1 MSNFGKNV
9 YKYRKLAGLTQDELA
24 QILGY
29 KNKASIGKIETGVA
43 EVPVS
48 MALKI
53 ADALHVDVMELL
65 HGEPRGMRSD
75 EFIPYLETAEDWK
88 LEAVRKI
95 LDMPTKKEAS
105 SDSTK
110 EIV

>member
-1 MSNFGKNV
+1 MGNFGRNV

-24 QILGY
+24 QRLGY
-29 KNKASIGKIETGVA
+29 KNKASIVKIETGVA

-65 HGEPRGMRSD
+65 HGEPKGMKSD
-75 EFIPYLETAEDWK
+75 EFVPYLETAEEWK

-95 LDMPTKKEAS
+95 LDMPVKKES
-105 SDSTK
+105 VSVSTK
-110 EIV
+110 EAI

>member
-9 YKYRKLAGLTQDELA
+9 YKYRKLARLTQDELA

-53 ADALHVDVMELL
+53 ADALHVDVMMLL
-65 HGEPRGMRSD
+65 HDEPIGKRSD
-75 EFIPYLETAEDWK
+75 EFIPYLETAEEWK
-88 LEAVRKI
+88 LEAVRRV
-95 LDMPTKKEAS
+95 LDMPKKTS
-105 SDSTK
+105 SDSMK

>member
-1 MSNFGKNV
+1 MNNFGRNV
-9 YKYRKLAGLTQDELA
+9 YKYRKLARMTQDELS

-29 KNKASIGKIETGVA
+29 KNKASIGKIENGVA

-53 ADALHVDVMELL
+53 ADALHVDVMKLL
-65 HGEPRGMRSD
+65 HEEPMEMKSD
-75 EFIPYLETAEDWK
+75 EFVPYLETAEEWK

-95 LDMPTKKEAS
+95 LDMPVKKES
-105 SDSTK
+105 SSVSTK
-110 EIV
+110 EAI